1 MTKWIKWG
9 VIGVAGFFL
18 IGGFLFG
25 PELFSYVRSS
35 AKMTRDK
42 VKDAVPIDFELQRA
56 QCLLDEIM
64 PEIHANIQMIAQ
76 EEVELTNLKKE
87 IGDNVKSIASQKE
100 RVVKLR
106 AALEENKD
114 AYVFGNKTFGR
125 QDVTDELAA
134 QFENLREAEQVLA
147 GKEKLLTTR
156 EKSLAAGIQLLE
168 KTKSQ
173 KRLLAA
179 KIETLEGQHRLIK
192 ATAVGSGITI
202 DNSKLAQTEKLI
214 GQIKKRLDV
223 AERVLT
229 HESKFTQTLIVDQ
242 VTDKEVMS
250 QVDDYLNKKT
260 QTAQTVQPE
269 ANSTTGNL

>member
-1 MTKWIKWG
+1 MTKWIKWSL
-9 VIGVAGFFL
+9 IGLAAFFV

-25 PELFSYVRSS
+25 PELFSYVSSS

-42 VKDAVPIDFELQRA
+42 VKNAVPIEFELQRA

-76 EEVELTNLKKE
+76 EEVELANLKKE
-87 IGDNVKSIASQKE
+87 IQDNNKAIGDQKE
-100 RVVKLR
+100 RVKKLR
-106 AALEENKD
+106 SALDENKD
-114 AYVFGNKTFGR
+114 SYVFGNRTFGR

-134 QFENLREAEQVLA
+134 QFENLREAELVLA
-147 GKEKLLTTR
+147 GKEKLLQTR
-156 EKSLAAGIQLLE
+156 EKSLAAGMQLLD

-179 KIETLEGQHRLIK
+179 KIETLEGQHRLLK
-192 ATAVGSGITI
+192 ASAVSSGITI
-202 DNSKLAQTEKLI
+202 DNSKLAQTEKLLE
-214 GQIKKRLDV
+214 QIKKRLDV

-229 HESKFTQTLIVDQ
+229 HESKFTQTLIVEQ

-250 QVDDYLNKKT
+250 RVDDYFNKKN
-260 QTAQTVQPE
+260 QPVVPAE
-269 ANSTTGNL
+269 KPVIGNL